1 MALVSSKGLY
11 VGYDRR
17 GSSQAEIFRDR
28 GQATADQAWQ
38 VTSFI
43 YFYVFIYLAALRLS
57 RSMWELHC
65 VMWASCGLLFNCG
78 MRAPELVGPSTGK
91 DLPCRKVLTAG
102 PPRKSPFHPLK

>member
-1 MALVSSKGLY
+1 MELQGFPEY
-11 VGYDRR
+11 VGTGVPVYLRW
-17 GSSQAEIFRDR
+17 DR

-91 DLPCRKVLTAG
+91 DLP
-102 PPRKSPFHPLK
+102 